1 MFVITFYLYTFQLKA
16 YAQSQ
21 DAAPDI
27 DNTYVGWA
35 VYGGD
40 FDVITDDVFHGGVKK
55 YIVQAA
61 YTVPIAAIFIL
72 IIVMS
77 ILIPAIIFYKPA
89 NKLLQKRLNVII
101 ESTSSQATLFT
112 LVLLS
117 IITTLYISF
126 WDFYTIHP
134 TSRLPSYYSNNDFEF
149 QITCIIGTSALISS
163 SMVFICLIIFA
174 ALGIIIRF
182 CPPKEH
188 HINELL
194 FIAAVLTCFGSS
206 ILQISVHIPNIL
218 MAWSGD
224 PFYASRIAI
233 YYAIF
238 IFSNFIAS
246 KNAYIVGYK
255 AGTYCYKMYPTR
267 ARQIEKNI
275 DGYKCSCHTIFLVI
289 FSVFIAIIV
298 VNGILVTITI
308 FVVSIPVH
316 NSISEAADGV
326 TSIYNG
332 GVVLIGGIIAYNVGW
347 YYFFGSFSL
356 EEALKAAMKEMETPF
371 SYDAN
376 GNWEM
381 LTEEGRMTQVMKA
394 LVYRQTFTGPWC
406 SALHS
411 ALVVIIRNARKDNKA
426 INPPGNQVMSLSTLI
441 CDYINIA
448 MRNAEPKDIDTL
460 LQVLNEPTFVL
471 DSEAIDL
478 AKQPTMSKLNVM
490 GMEITNALRNTQ
502 HCNPIDDIKT
512 ALINVLNPNHQ
523 PVEPDCGINS
533 TNMST

>member
-1 MFVITFYLYTFQLKA
+1 MKA

-21 DAAPDI
+21 NAAPDI

-55 YIVQAA
+55 NIVQAA
-61 YTVPIAAIFIL
+61 YAVPIAAI

-77 ILIPAIIFYKPA
+77 IIFFAAIIFSEPA
-89 NKLLQKRLNVII
+89 KNILQKRLNAII

-112 LVLLS
+112 LVFLS
-117 IITTLYISF
+117 IITTLYISSL
-126 WDFYTIHP
+126 DFYTIHH
-134 TSRLPSYYSNNDFEF
+134 TSGLPSYYTNNDFELL
-149 QITCIIGTSALISS
+149 ITCIIGTSALISS
-163 SMVFICLIIFA
+163 CMVIICLIIFG
-174 ALGIIIRF
+174 ALGCRLRF
-182 CPPKEH
+182 CPPKQK

-206 ILQISVHIPNIL
+206 LLQISVHIPNIL

-224 PFYASRIAI
+224 PFYASKIAI

-238 IFSNFIAS
+238 IFSNFIAL
-246 KNAYIVGYK
+246 KNSYIVG
-255 AGTYCYKMYPTR
+255 
-267 ARQIEKNI
+267 RQIEKSI
-275 DGYKCSCHTIFLVI
+275 DGCKCSCVTVFLVI
-289 FSVFIAIIV
+289 FLVFIS

-332 GVVLIGGIIAYNVGW
+332 GMVLIGGIIAYNVGW

-371 SYDAN
+371 DYDAN

-381 LTEEGRMTQVMKA
+381 LTEEGRMTEVMKA

-411 ALVVIIRNARKDNKA
+411 ALVHIIRNAWKNNKA
-426 INPPGNQVMSLSTLI
+426 IDPPGDQVMAQSTLI

-448 MRNAEPKDIDTL
+448 LRNAEPKDMKTL
-460 LQVLNEPTFVL
+460 LQVLNESTFVL
-471 DSEAIDL
+471 DNEAIDL
-478 AKQPTMSKLNVM
+478 TKQPTMSKLNVM
-490 GMEITNALRNTQ
+490 GMEITNALRNRQ
-502 HCNPIDDIKT
+502 HCNPSEDIKT
-512 ALINVLNPNHQ
+512 ALINVLNPNLQ
-523 PVEPDCGINS
+523 PVEPDCAINS
-533 TNMST
+533 TNMPT

>member
-1 MFVITFYLYTFQLKA
+1 MKA

-21 DAAPDI
+21 NAVPDI

-55 YIVQAA
+55 NIVPAA
-61 YTVPIAAIFIL
+61 YAVPIPAIFIL
-72 IIVMS
+72 IIVFF
-77 ILIPAIIFYKPA
+77 PAIIFSEPA
-89 NKLLQKRLNVII
+89 KNILRKRLNAII

-126 WDFYTIHP
+126 WDFYTIHH
-134 TSRLPSYYSNNDFEF
+134 TSQLPSYYTNNDFEL
-149 QITCIIGTSALISS
+149 QITCIIGISALISS
-163 SMVFICLIIFA
+163 FMVIICPIIFCA
-174 ALGIIIRF
+174 VSCSLRS
-182 CPPKEH
+182 CSPKQK

-194 FIAAVLTCFGSS
+194 FIAAVLICFGSS
-206 ILQISVHIPNIL
+206 LLQISVHIPNIL
-218 MAWSGD
+218 MAWSSD
-224 PFYASRIAI
+224 QFYASKIAI

-238 IFSNFIAS
+238 IFSNFIAL
-246 KNAYIVGYK
+246 KNAYIVGCK
-255 AGTYCYKMYPTR
+255 VGTYSHNTYPTG
-267 ARQIEKNI
+267 ARQFIEKNI
-275 DGYKCSCHTIFLVI
+275 DGYRCSCLTISLVIFLVI
-289 FSVFIAIIV
+289 IAIIV

-332 GVVLIGGIIAYNVGW
+332 GMVLIGGIIAYNVGW

-371 SYDAN
+371 NYDAN

-411 ALVVIIRNARKDNKA
+411 ALVHIIRNAQKDNKA
-426 INPPGNQVMSLSTLI
+426 INPPGDQVMAQSTLI

-448 MRNAEPKDIDTL
+448 MRNAEPKDIKTL
-460 LQVLNEPTFVL
+460 LQVLNESTFVL
-471 DSEAIDL
+471 DNEAIDL
-478 AKQPTMSKLNVM
+478 TKQPTMSKLNVM
-490 GMEITNALRNTQ
+490 GMEITNALRNQ
-502 HCNPIDDIKT
+502 HCNPSQDIKT
-512 ALINVLNPNHQ
+512 ALVNVFNPNLQ
-523 PVEPDCGINS
+523 PDCAINT
-533 TNMST
+533 TNMPT

>member
-1 MFVITFYLYTFQLKA
+1 MKA

-21 DAAPDI
+21 NAAPDI

-55 YIVQAA
+55 NIVQATYA
-61 YTVPIAAIFIL
+61 VPIAAIFIL

-77 ILIPAIIFYKPA
+77 ILFAAIIFSEPA
-89 NKLLQKRLNVII
+89 KNILRKRLNAII
-101 ESTSSQATLFT
+101 EPTSSQATLFT

-126 WDFYTIHP
+126 WDFYTIHH
-134 TSRLPSYYSNNDFEF
+134 TSQLPSYYTNNNFEL

-163 SMVFICLIIFA
+163 CMVIICLIIFG
-174 ALGIIIRF
+174 ALRCCLRPF
-182 CPPKEH
+182 PPKQKY
-188 HINELL
+188 INELL

-206 ILQISVHIPNIL
+206 LLQISVHIPNIL

-224 PFYASRIAI
+224 PFYASKIAI

-255 AGTYCYKMYPTR
+255 AGTYIHNAYTG
-267 ARQIEKNI
+267 ARQIERNV
-275 DGYKCSCHTIFLVI
+275 DRYRCSCFTIFLVL
-289 FSVFIAIIV
+289 FSVLIAIV
-298 VNGILVTITI
+298 VINGILVTITI

-326 TSIYNG
+326 TSMYNG
-332 GVVLIGGIIAYNVGW
+332 GMVLIGGIIAYNVGW

-356 EEALKAAMKEMETPF
+356 EEALKAAMEEMETPF
-371 SYDAN
+371 NYDAN

-411 ALVVIIRNARKDNKA
+411 ALVRIIRNARKDNKA
-426 INPPGNQVMSLSTLI
+426 INPPGDQVMAQSTLI

-448 MRNAEPKDIDTL
+448 MRNAEPKDIKTL
-460 LQVLNEPTFVL
+460 LQVLNESTFVL
-471 DSEAIDL
+471 DDEAIDL
-478 AKQPTMSKLNVM
+478 TEQPTMSKLNVM
-490 GMEITNALRNTQ
+490 GMEITNALRNRQ
-502 HCNPIDDIKT
+502 HCNPSEDIKT
-512 ALINVLNPNHQ
+512 ALINVLNPNLQ
-523 PVEPDCGINS
+523 PVEPDCAINS
-533 TNMST
+533 TNMPT